1 MGTELETEIDLTDD
15 VVDQDMDA
23 EDRGD
28 ELTEDQMEMWERE
41 EAEEAEESDDDT
53 DDEALDDD
61 EQDDGDLD
69 DQDNADTDGDQQEP
83 EQKGSRTVPHGRFH
97 EVNEQ
102 LKQERA
108 ERLRLEEELA
118 RARGTQKAQQPEQQE
133 ATEEQVQQ
141 AQADSEFDFDK
152 AEGRYNEAI
161 YDGDMDAAKQ
171 IRAEIRAAE
180 RKAAEDAARAVLEQE
195 RAQMRA
201 QQEQQQLQ
209 GVVAKAYEKYPFLDP
224 QSGEVDQEAVDE
236 VIAMRNLYLQKGMT
250 AAEAIA
256 KAVDKVGPRYTDV
269 QEEEQEQAPKKSTT
283 RQSKETLE
291 RNIERADRIPPTGAG
306 VGERARKVDY
316 SSLSEAE
323 FANLSEQEKRR
334 ARGDFL

>member
-1 MGTELETEIDLTDD
+1 MGKELETEIDLTDD
-15 VVDQDMDA
+15 VMDQDMDA
-23 EDRGD
+23 DDRGD
-28 ELTEDQMEMWERE
+28 ELTEDQIELWERD

-61 EQDDGDLD
+61 EQTDGDLD
-69 DQDNADTDGDQQEP
+69 DQDNADADGDQQEP
-83 EQKGSRTVPHGRFH
+83 EQKGSRVVPHARFN

-102 LKQERA
+102 YKQEREA
-108 ERLRLEEELA
+108 RLRLEEELA
-118 RARGTQKAQQPEQQE
+118 RLRGGQPQQPEQAQ
-133 ATEEQVQQ
+133 ATPEQVQQ
-141 AQADSEFDFDK
+141 AQADSEFDFDE

-209 GVVAKAYEKYPFLDP
+209 GVVAKAYEKYPFLNP

-256 KAVDKVGPRYTDV
+256 KAVDKVGPRYGDAIET
-269 QEEEQEQAPKKSTT
+269 EAPKKSITKQ
-283 RQSKETLE
+283 RKETLE
-291 RNIERADRIPPTGAG
+291 RNLERSDRIPPTGAG

-316 SSLSEAE
+316 SSMSEAE
-323 FANLSEQEKRR
+323 FASLSEQEKRR

>member
-1 MGTELETEIDLTDD
+1 MGKELETEIDLTDD
-15 VVDQDMDA
+15 VMDQDMDA

-28 ELTEDQMEMWERE
+28 ELTEDQIELWERD
-41 EAEEAEESDDDT
+41 EAEEAEESDDDA

-69 DQDNADTDGDQQEP
+69 DQDDADADGDQQGP
-83 EQKGSRTVPHGRFH
+83 EQKGSRVVPHARFN

-102 LKQERA
+102 YKQEREA
-108 ERLRLEEELA
+108 RLRLEEELA
-118 RARGTQKAQQPEQQE
+118 RLRGGQPQPEQQE
-133 ATEEQVQQ
+133 QATPEQVQQ
-141 AQADSEFDFDK
+141 AQAESEFDFDE

-161 YDGDMDAAKQ
+161 YDGDMDTAKQ

-180 RKAAEDAARAVLEQE
+180 RQAAEDAARAVLEQE

-209 GVVAKAYEKYPFLDP
+209 GVVAKAYEKYPFLNP

-256 KAVDKVGPRYTDV
+256 KAVDKVGPRYAD
-269 QEEEQEQAPKKSTT
+269 EAEPEQEPAPEKPITNQ
-283 RQSKETLE
+283 RKETLE
-291 RNIERADRIPPTGAG
+291 RNLERSDRIPPTGAG

-316 SSLSEAE
+316 SNLSEAE